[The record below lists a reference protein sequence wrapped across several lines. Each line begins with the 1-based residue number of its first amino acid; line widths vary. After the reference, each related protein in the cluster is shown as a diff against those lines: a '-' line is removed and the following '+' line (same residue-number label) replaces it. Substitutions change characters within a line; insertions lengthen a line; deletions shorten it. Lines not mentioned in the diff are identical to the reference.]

1 MTQLI
6 KRRNGNGRLFPSL
19 RNDFRANRFFMPDLF
34 DFDDD
39 LFTTDMTIPPAN
51 IIENQNNYRLD
62 LSVPGMKRDDF
73 KVDIEDG
80 ILTISCE
87 KEEENNQDD
96 KNYRRSEFSYSSFS
110 RSFTLS
116 DNMDENNI
124 NAKYDN
130 GMLHITIPKK
140 EVTVSK
146 PKKEISIQ

>member
-39 LFTTDMTIPPAN
+39 LFNTDMTIPPAN

-62 LSVPGMKRDDF
+62 LSVPGMKKDDF

-80 ILTISCE
+80 ILTISSE

-96 KNYRRSEFSYSSFS
+96 KNYRRREFSYSSFS